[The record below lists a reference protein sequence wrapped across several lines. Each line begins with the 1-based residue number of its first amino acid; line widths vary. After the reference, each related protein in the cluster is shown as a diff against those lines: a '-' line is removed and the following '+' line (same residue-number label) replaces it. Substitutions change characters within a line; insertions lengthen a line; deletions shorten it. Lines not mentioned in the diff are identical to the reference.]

1 MAKEK
6 VTVKAMMPREKVTPE
21 MLMGNKK
28 FVIEPMSMATEMTP
42 PNVAATGIC
51 LGPGFAK

>member
-6 VTVKAMMPREKVTPE
+6 VIVKAMMPREKVTRE
-21 MLMGNKK
+21 MLMRNKK
-28 FVIEPMSMATEMTP
+28 FVIEPMSMAAEMTP